1 MPATNGLTKEEKR
14 ALLVSWQEARDAV
27 EVAETRVQ
35 TTIAAIYEK
44 IGTGPFRYD
53 GVLYIVRKGSVKDPN
68 HYAMVRREN
77 VAEEL

>member
-1 MPATNGLTKEEKR
+1 MPSGNGLTKEEKR
-14 ALLVSWQEARDAV
+14 ALLVRWQEARLAV
-27 EVAETRVQ
+27 EKAEEHVQ
-35 TTIAAIYEK
+35 KVIAAIYHE